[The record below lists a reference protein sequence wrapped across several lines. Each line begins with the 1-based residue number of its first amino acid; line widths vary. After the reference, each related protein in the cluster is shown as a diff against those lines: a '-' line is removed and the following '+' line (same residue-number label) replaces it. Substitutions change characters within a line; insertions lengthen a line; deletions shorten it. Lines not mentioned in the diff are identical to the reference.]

1 MNLNEN
7 PTPIPDVKP
16 FLDTLLT
23 NERDDSTVT
32 TVPLR
37 CGSGKSTYIHEHIRE
52 GCTSDSTDGAII
64 VTDSVKRLCEYDHPE
79 DDPLDSLLREYPNDI
94 CIITADNAQTEIR
107 RQATCKFLLMTT
119 QRYFRFT
126 REELKNLLRY
136 NKGKRTTIIF
146 DERPSFKE
154 TRTLT
159 EKDFNDVD
167 SALKLGLDDTV
178 DQVEKAWCISQ
189 WGRLR
194 DMITS
199 KMDSYEKNIPKAKFS
214 LWHKNDERGMTVDD
228 SRFMRFIEDC
238 RAKISTQKFV
248 DAYRIILAVK
258 QLSEDGAVFSCA
270 KTKSGE
276 YRKWFS
282 LAIDNR
288 EKLIGLGAKVF
299 VLDATADIDPIYQ
312 ADYVRIVNCEKF
324 NIPLPNLH
332 IRIADINTSKNRICA
347 GNDKAKRT
355 LDAIKKDISEKTPN
369 TPIFTFKQIEK
380 EFPAHPTKHFGNI
393 KGFNDARTC
402 DSIVQVG
409 VNRYREVE
417 YFLMGDFSPD
427 KMGYLKSLSPE
438 KSVEEFDKIFKF
450 HEKAV
455 VSIRDTMTNAILTD
469 IEQNLFRGAIRNMEY
484 TGNYLYTMYFK
495 ARTYADL
502 IEKMTERYARRLHAV
517 IDEPEKVP
525 EEHPERNPKEPTAT
539 GIGDEWLDKQPSG
552 RIFKRQD
559 VCDETGM
566 LHHDFK
572 NWKRLRRNIFCEMKT
587 EKQGVYRKP

>member
-1 MNLNEN
+1 MNEN
-7 PTPIPDVKP
+7 PTPIPDVKS
-16 FLDTLLT
+16 FLDNIFTT
-23 NERDDSTVT
+23 DTDDSTVT
-32 TVPLR
+32 AIPLR

-52 GCTSDSTDGAII
+52 GCSSDSTDGAII
-64 VTDSVKRLCEYDHPE
+64 VTDSVERLRGYDHPE
-79 DDPLDSLLREYPNDI
+79 DDLLESLLKKHPKDI
-94 CIITADNAQTEIR
+94 CIITAENAQTEIR

-136 NKGKRTTIIF
+136 NKGRRTTIIF
-146 DERPSFKE
+146 DERPFFKE
-154 TRTLT
+154 NRTLT

-167 SALKLGLDDTV
+167 SALKMGLDDTV

-194 DMITS
+194 DTLTS

-214 LWHKNDERGMTVDD
+214 LWHRNDERGMTVDD
-228 SRFMRFIEDC
+228 KRFMRFIEDC

-288 EKLIGLGAKVF
+288 KKLIGLGAKIF
-299 VLDATADIDPIYQ
+299 VLDATSDIDPMYQ
-312 ADYVRIVNCEKF
+312 TDYVRITNCEKF

-332 IRIADINTSKNRICA
+332 LRIGDINTSKNRICA
-347 GNDKAKRT
+347 GDDKAKRT
-355 LDAIKKDISEKTPN
+355 LDAIKKDISKKTPDA
-369 TPIFTFKQIEK
+369 PVFTFKQIER
-380 EFPAHPTKHFGNI
+380 EFSSQPTKHFGNI
-393 KGFNDARTC
+393 KGFNDVRTC
-402 DSIVQVG
+402 GSIVQVG
-409 VNRYREVE
+409 LNRYREVE
-417 YFLMGDFSPD
+417 YFLMVDFPPD
-427 KMGYLKSLSPE
+427 KIEYLKSLSSE
-438 KSVEEFDKIFKF
+438 KSAEEFNKIFKF
-450 HEKAV
+450 QENAV

-469 IEQNLFRGAIRNMEY
+469 IEQNLFRGAIRNMDY
-484 TGNYLYTMYFK
+484 PGKYLYTMYFR
-495 ARTYADL
+495 ARIYADL
-502 IEKMTERYARRLHAV
+502 IEKMTERYGRRLHAV
-517 IDEPEKVP
+517 IEKPEKVP
-525 EEHPERNPKEPTAT
+525 EEPPERNQKAPTAAD
-539 GIGDEWLDKQPSG
+539 IGDEWLEKQPSG

-572 NWKRLRRNIFCEMKT
+572 NWKRSRPNTFREITT

>member
-1 MNLNEN
+1 M
-7 PTPIPDVKP
+7 
-16 FLDTLLT
+16 
-23 NERDDSTVT
+23 
-32 TVPLR
+32 
-37 CGSGKSTYIHEHIRE
+37 
-52 GCTSDSTDGAII
+52 
-64 VTDSVKRLCEYDHPE
+64 TDSVKRLCEYDHPE
-79 DDPLDSLLREYPNDI
+79 DDTLDSLLREYPDAI
-94 CIITADNAQTEIR
+94 CIITADNAHTEIR

-136 NKGKRTTIIF
+136 NKGRRTTIIF
-146 DERPSFKE
+146 DERPFLKE
-154 TRTLT
+154 IRTLT
-159 EKDFNDVD
+159 EKDFNDID

-288 EKLIGLGAKVF
+288 GKLIGLGAKGV
-299 VLDATADIDPIYQ
+299 VLDATADIDPIYKT
-312 ADYVRIVNCEKF
+312 DYVQIVNCEKF

-332 IRIADINTSKNRICA
+332 IRLMDAKTSKNRICA
-347 GNDKAKRT
+347 GDGKAKRT
-355 LDAIKKDISEKTPN
+355 LAAIKKDISEKTPN
-369 TPIFTFKQIEK
+369 VPVFTFKQIEN
-380 EFPAHPTKHFGNI
+380 EFFANPTKHFGNI

-409 VNRYREVE
+409 LNRYRDVE
-417 YFLMGDFSPD
+417 YFLMADFPME
-427 KMGYLKSLSPE
+427 KMEYLKSLSPE
-438 KSVEEFDKIFKF
+438 KCVEEFDRIFKLD
-450 HEKAV
+450 KQAV
-455 VSIRDTMTNAILTD
+455 VSIRDTMTNALLTD
-469 IEQNLFRGAIRNMEY
+469 VEQNLFRGAIRNMDY
-484 TGNYLYTMYFK
+484 TGKYLYTMYF
-495 ARTYADL
+495 RTRIYKDL
-502 IEKMTERYARRLHAV
+502 IEKMTERYGRRLHAV
-517 IDEPEKVP
+517 IGEPEKLP
-525 EEHPERNPKEPTAT
+525 EEHPDRNQKDPTAT
-539 GIGDEWLDKQPSG
+539 DIGDEWFDKQPSG

-559 VCDETGM
+559 VCGETGM
-566 LHHDFK
+566 SRDDFK
-572 NWKRLRRNIFCEMKT
+572 NWKRARPNTFREITT